1 MYTTSSLNV
10 YMNVKVTYSQVWWPI
25 LRIRAL
31 HLPIQGA
38 HTQQWAH
45 TRSSGQLFILRS
57 PGSSWG
63 FSGLL
68 KGTSSWYWRWRES
81 AVHSLPHRQS
91 LPDRDSNSQHFDY
104 ESNYLPLGHDFPLN
118 MHAIH
123 NLLKYY
129 YIIPY
134 NVIDLTFHFQ
144 LDSFIRI
151 HSGPEKCTNACS
163 FGRYNF
169 KILILPE
176 VIWQTYECQTE
187 GCKAISLKLRHS
199 YNCFN
204 PTWNVNC
211 KMSFQ

>member
-38 HTQQWAH
+38 HTQQWTH
-45 TRSSGQLFILRS
+45 TRSSGQLFMRRR

-81 AVHSLPHRQS
+81 CTFTPPPTIPAGPRLKLTTFWLWVQLSTIRPRLPI
-91 LPDRDSNSQHFDY
+91 
-104 ESNYLPLGHDFPLN
+104 E
-118 MHAIH
+118 
-123 NLLKYY
+123 YY

-187 GCKAISLKLRHS
+187 GCKAISLKLKHS